1 MDATPEILVNRAPF
15 LTLWAS
21 VVARRLGYAP
31 DEALTLG
38 RAIAGQTAA
47 AKAVRLGLAARR
59 PAAVRDEIESRRRD
73 LGVQTVEL
81 MGRTVPCVRTAEG
94 LRALADAAP
103 IDPASVRRTLTAK
116 FKESQGLIE
125 AKLVALAATYE
136 PDRLNAQAMD
146 LYMAMRPAA
155 TAGRAGWGQAGRLD
169 LATIDR
175 LRAGRDVAREA
186 S

>member
-47 AKAVRLGLAARR
+47 AKATRLGLAARR
-59 PAAVRDEIESRRRD
+59 PEALRAEIESQRRD
-73 LGVQTVEL
+73 LGAQTVEL
-81 MGRTVPCVRTAEG
+81 MGRTLSCVRTAGG

-103 IDPASVRRTLTAK
+103 IDPASVRRALATK
-116 FKESQGLIE
+116 FKEHEGVVE
-125 AKLVALAATYE
+125 AALVALAASYE
-136 PDRLNAQAMD
+136 PHELNARAMD
-146 LYMAMRPAA
+146 LYMAMRPATA
-155 TAGRAGWGQAGRLD
+155 AGRAGWGQVGRLD
-169 LATIDR
+169 LAAIDR
-175 LRAGRDVAREA
+175 LRARREAAREV